1 MSENNFSYPLFI
13 REQHLDSYGHV
24 NNATYVALF
33 EEARWE
39 MSTQRGYGYNKVHAT
54 GKGPVILEISLK
66 FMKEVKLRE
75 TVTMKVVEV
84 TQDKKI
90 TRLKQIMFKENG
102 EIACELSLVAGF
114 FDLKERKLIMPS
126 PEWLAVLGIEA

>member
-1 MSENNFSYPLFI
+1 MFSYQILI

-39 MSTQRGYGYNKVHAT
+39 MSTQRGYGYNKVHET

-66 FMKEVKLRE
+66 FVKEVKLRE
-75 TVTMKVVEV
+75 TVTIKLQSVSQER
-84 TQDKKI
+84 KI
-90 TRLKQIMFKENG
+90 TKLAQTMYKENG
-102 EIACELSLVAGF
+102 DIACELQLVAGF
-114 FDLKERKLIMPS
+114 FDLKERKLIMPN
-126 PEWLAVLGIEA
+126 PEWLAVLGQ